1 MVPWLRWAAVEAVAH
16 YSRHPSRIEACRAR
30 AEAVV
35 AVAVAAGHLRE
46 VRNRA
51 AMHLVLVAVQASKV
65 ELESIRR
72 ALEHHR
78 SMTVK
83 LALLA
88 LCRDKVAVAKDLLV
102 QLSKVKALLV
112 PTTKIPQLGCKLLLF
127 KVRRMMPASRPE
139 TISQRV
145 SSLCLARSLRKAN
158 VVWTEQ

>member
-1 MVPWLRWAAVEAVAH
+1 MAH

-35 AVAVAAGHLRE
+35 AVAAGHLRE

-51 AMHLVLVAVQASKV
+51 AMHQVRVVVQASKAD
-65 ELESIRR
+65 LESIRR

-83 LALLA
+83 LAPLA
-88 LCRDKVAVAKDLLV
+88 PCRDKVAVAKDLEVL
-102 QLSKVKALLV
+102 LSKVKALLL
-112 PTTKIPQLGCKLLLF
+112 PTTKIPQLGCKLHLF

-158 VVWTEQ
+158 VVWMEQ